1 MSTQRDIF
9 LLPGGLHVGGA
20 EVRVHTL
27 LGSCVAV
34 TLWSR
39 RHRLG
44 GICHYLLPSH
54 QLNREPG
61 HEPGRES
68 NRRGAL
74 PVTDHPPGHYGTQAL
89 AWLLEQLG
97 QRGVIAAELEAK
109 IIGGGVLLEQ
119 PGTGGRV
126 GMQNIALARH
136 VLGTAE
142 VAVTAEDVGRRGYRR
157 LVFDMSDGAVW
168 VRHNDTT
175 PQVAV

>member
-1 MSTQRDIF
+1 MSAQRDLF

-54 QLNREPG
+54 ELSG
-61 HEPGRES
+61 
-68 NRRGAL
+68 RGAQPL
-74 PVTDHPPGHYGTQAL
+74 VDHPPGHYGTQAL

-109 IIGGGVLLEQ
+109 IIGGGALFEQ
-119 PGTGGRV
+119 PGAGGGV
-126 GMQNIALARH
+126 GMQNSALARH
-136 VLGTAE
+136 FLYTAG
-142 VAVTAEDVGRRGYRR
+142 VVVVAEDVGRRGYRR
-157 LVFDMSDGAVW
+157 LVFDMGDGAVW
-168 VRHNDTT
+168 VRYNDIT